1 MNKFFKFNL
10 SAIIILLV
18 AYSASAQLINGKF
31 GNHTTLVKNGEAKA
45 LVASGCPAGS
55 YFDWGFYKNE
65 PNGGGITYYPMTADW
80 DVAYAGNGVADNS
93 VTALALTLDSKPG
106 GNIPPYV
113 YELKCVTTPGGS
125 TIAPGTMSSKVT
137 IQVVDPATYAPA
149 ISVLDGSIVC
159 GDIND
164 PNSGSISLKATG
176 CPDGTLWYLPVGNK
190 TVEIANW
197 DAIKISGT
205 DYITGVYSVSCI
217 INYSDNA
224 AALGT
229 PSTNVIKK
237 EYSRAAGRDVR
248 KGYAVPTVFVNSVK
262 SVLPDNET
270 KEVCQGTLVDLGIYT
285 NPERNNTLNFS
296 QYNQYFEFQWFG
308 KDEYKPSDNYGAD
321 RFNATGQSTGVLTAI
336 AEKKS
341 VLYYLKM
348 TDRAGVCGS
357 KESNQ
362 VRITYVELP
371 KPGPITGNLGYC
383 IEGSTALKVD
393 SASLVRNE
401 GYLWGANKT
410 PTKPS
415 KFRWY
420 VDGVE
425 TAALG
430 SLSSIIFKQNAKVKV
445 DYVSNYNCPSPAS
458 DEVTVKNYD
467 KPVTPTITALKPAN
481 GSLVTASTVGF
492 CEGTPIAGQ
501 LQASSLPN
509 GEATKWE
516 WSNALTSSLI
526 DYNKVGFYTV
536 KTINVNGCYSE
547 SSAPVEVKVL
557 ALPAAPTITAG
568 GATTF
573 CARKEDDYSAFNAV
587 TLTASTSNSIVN
599 WYGNAN
605 ASLSTL
611 KVFEGIKTSDTY
623 YTRATDI
630 YGCISPASNKI
641 KVSVQQNP
649 VATDARILKEGVY
662 TLKALNF
669 PATVTGG
676 TASDYEW
683 KFGTAAL
690 PSKSYITKVK
700 TNGDYSVRRKYLYA
714 IDGFPLTC
722 YTDFTKYAYTL
733 DPEFNGVAI
742 FPNPVTKPDVDGVNI
757 QILDDWT
764 NAIVTLYDM
773 VGRPVYS
780 GKIPALNATNPEPTN
795 ILKLPGLGNGIYIV
809 TITADNSKSYTG
821 KIIVSK

>member
-1 MNKFFKFNL
+1 MMNKFFKFNL
-10 SAIIILLV
+10 SAILV
-18 AYSASAQLINGKF
+18 SLMAFSVSAQVINGKF
-31 GNHTTLVKNGEAKA
+31 GTSYSVVPNGEAKA

-55 YFDWGFYKNE
+55 FYDWASAT
-65 PNGGGITYYPMTADW
+65 NGGASNYSDQSTSFDLAYPG
-80 DVAYAGNGVADNS
+80 AGDGSS
-93 VTALALTLDSKPG
+93 VTAYAMTLDDKAG
-106 GNIPPYV
+106 GNRPPYV
-113 YELKCVTTPGGS
+113 YELRCVLPGG
-125 TIAPGTMSSKVT
+125 G
-137 IQVVDPATYAPA
+137 APA
-149 ISVLDGSIVC
+149 GYADRVSRVYITPIVDMNSYNANPSIYERTCADLGNPSVGTLALRAS
-159 GDIND
+159 
-164 PNSGSISLKATG
+164 G
-176 CPDGTLWYLPVGNK
+176 CPDGTSWMKPDG
-190 TVEIANW
+190 TVTDAFNA
-197 DAIKISGT
+197 DAIRYNGEAYLDGPYNVRCI
-205 DYITGVYSVSCI
+205 VS
-217 INYSDNA
+217 YLDNVTLA
-224 AALGT
+224 PKQAYTQWQRFDVKKAYT
-229 PSTNVIKK
+229 P
-237 EYSRAAGRDVR
+237 
-248 KGYAVPTVFVNSVK
+248 PTLTVSSVK
-262 SVLPDNET
+262 ALLPDNST
-270 KEVCQGTLVDLGIYT
+270 KEVCKGSLVDLTT
-285 NPERNNTLNFS
+285 NVPDFNRYNNF
-296 QYNQYFEFQWFG
+296 FEFRWYAY
-308 KDEYKPSDNYGAD
+308 DEYVPGKNILGAQ
-321 RFNATGQSTGVLTAI
+321 RFGATVNGNVLTAI

-341 VLYYLKM
+341 VIYYVDLK
-348 TDRAGVCGS
+348 DRAGVCGT

-362 VRITYVELP
+362 VRITYVDLP

-383 IEGSTALKVD
+383 IEGTTTLKVD

-401 GYLWGANKT
+401 GYLISTGV

-415 KFRWY
+415 IFRWY

-430 SLSSIIFKQNAKVKV
+430 NASSIIFKQNAKVKV

-458 DEVTVKNYD
+458 DEVTIKNYD

-516 WSNALTSSLI
+516 WSNALTTSLI

-536 KTINVNGCYSE
+536 KTINANGCYSE
-547 SSAPVEVKVL
+547 SSAAVEVKVL

-568 GATTF
+568 SATTF

-605 ASLSTL
+605 TSLSTL
-611 KVFEGIKTSDTY
+611 KVFEGVKTSDTY

-649 VATDARILKEGVY
+649 VATDARIVKEGVY

-683 KFGTAAL
+683 KFGTTAL

-764 NAIVTLYDM
+764 NATVTLYDM

-780 GKIPALNATNPEPTN
+780 GKIPALNAANPEPTN

>member
-10 SAIIILLV
+10 SAILV
-18 AYSASAQLINGKF
+18 SLMAFSVSAQVINGKF
-31 GNHTTLVKNGEAKA
+31 GTSSALVPNGESKA

-55 YFDWGFYKNE
+55 FYDWSSYT
-65 PNGGGITYYPMTADW
+65 NGGKSNYDDQSSSW
-80 DVAYAGNGVADNS
+80 DLAYAGAGDGS
-93 VTALALTLDSKPG
+93 PVTAYALTLDEKNG

-113 YELKCVTTPGGS
+113 YELRCKLPGGG
-125 TIAPGTMSSKVT
+125 APIGYSDRVSQIYITPINLPVYE
-137 IQVVDPATYAPA
+137 PNP
-149 ISVLDGSIVC
+149 SVSERTCADLD
-159 GDIND
+159 N
-164 PNSGSISLKATG
+164 PNLGGLVLKASG
-176 CPDGTLWYLPVGNK
+176 CSEGTQWLKPDGTLWTSSNDALRVEGTEYLSGAYNVRCLVKYVSTSNFFS
-190 TVEIANW
+190 
-197 DAIKISGT
+197 SGT
-205 DYITGVYSVSCI
+205 TTEIQQYSQYKRIDVAKAYTPPKLFVS
-217 INYSDNA
+217 
-224 AALGT
+224 
-229 PSTNVIKK
+229 
-237 EYSRAAGRDVR
+237 
-248 KGYAVPTVFVNSVK
+248 SVK
-262 SVLPDNET
+262 ALLPDNST
-270 KEVCQGTLVDLGIYT
+270 KEVCKGSLVDLTT
-285 NPERNNTLNFS
+285 NVPDFNRYSNF
-296 QYNQYFEFQWFG
+296 FEFRWYAY
-308 KDEYKPSDNYGAD
+308 DEYVPGKNILGAQ
-321 RFNATGQSTGVLTAI
+321 RFGATVNGNVLTAI

-341 VLYYLKM
+341 VIYYVDLK
-348 TDRAGVCGS
+348 DIQGLCGT

-362 VRITYVELP
+362 VRITYVDLP

-383 IEGSTALKVD
+383 IEGTTTLKVD

-401 GYLWGANKT
+401 GFLISTGV

-425 TAALG
+425 TPSLG
-430 SLSSIIFKQNAKVKV
+430 NTSSIIFKQNAKVKV
-445 DYVSNYNCPSPAS
+445 DYLSNSYLSCPSPIS
-458 DEVTVKNYD
+458 DEVTIKNYD

-516 WSNALTSSLI
+516 WSNALTTSLI
-526 DYNKVGFYTV
+526 DYNKVGSFTV
-536 KTINVNGCYSE
+536 KTINSNGCYSDA
-547 SSAPVEVKVL
+547 SAAVEVKVL
-557 ALPAAPTITAG
+557 ALPVAPTITAG

-573 CARKEDDYSAFNAV
+573 CARKDDDYSAFNAV

-605 ASLSTL
+605 TSLSTL

-649 VATDARILKEGVY
+649 VATDARIVKEGVY

-683 KFGTAAL
+683 KFGTTAL

-764 NAIVTLYDM
+764 NATVTLYDM

-780 GKIPALNATNPEPTN
+780 GKIPALNAANPEPTN

>member
-1 MNKFFKFNL
+1 MMNKFFKFNL
-10 SAIIILLV
+10 SAILV
-18 AYSASAQLINGKF
+18 FLMAYSASAQLINGKL
-31 GNHTTLVKNGEAKA
+31 GDQTTLVKNGEAKA
-45 LVASGCPAGS
+45 LVASGCPAGT

-65 PNGGGITYYPMTADW
+65 PNGGGVTYFPMADW
-80 DVAYAGNGVADNS
+80 DAAYSGNGVADNN
-93 VTALALTLDSKPG
+93 VTALALTLDNKPG

-113 YELKCVTTPGGS
+113 YELKCVTTLGGS
-125 TIAPGTMSSKVT
+125 TIAPGTMASKVT
-137 IQVVDPATYAPA
+137 IQVVNPPSYAPS
-149 ISVLDGSIVC
+149 ITVLGIEC
-159 GDIND
+159 GDLND
-164 PNSGSISLKATG
+164 PNSGSISLKANG
-176 CPDGTLWYLPVGNK
+176 CPDGTIWYLPNRTIELSG
-190 TVEIANW
+190 AQAW
-197 DAIKISGT
+197 DAIKLSGA
-205 DYITGVYSVSCI
+205 DYMSTTYSVSCV

-224 AALGT
+224 AALG
-229 PSTNVIKK
+229 SGTNIPKK
-237 EYSRAAGRDVR
+237 EYSQAAGYLAR
-248 KGYAVPTVFVNSVK
+248 KGYKVPTVFVNSVN
-262 SVLPDNET
+262 SLLPDNDT

-285 NPERNNTLNFS
+285 NPQRNNTLNFN

-308 KDEYKPSDNYGAD
+308 KDEYKPSDNFGAD
-321 RFNATGQSTGVLTAI
+321 RFGATGFTSGVLTAK

-341 VLYYLKM
+341 VLYYVKM

-383 IEGSTALKVD
+383 IEGSTSLKVD

-401 GYLWGANKT
+401 GYLWAANKT

-425 TAALG
+425 TASLG
-430 SLSSIIFKQNAKVKV
+430 NLSSIIFKQNAKVKV

-458 DEVTVKNYD
+458 DEVTVKNFD

-492 CEGTPIAGQ
+492 CEGTPVAGQ

-509 GEATKWE
+509 GEVTKWE

-536 KTINVNGCYSE
+536 KTINANGCYSE

-573 CARKEDDYSAFNAV
+573 CARKDDDYSAFNAV

-611 KVFEGIKTSDTY
+611 KVFEGIRTSDTY

-649 VATDARILKEGVY
+649 VASDARILKEGVY

-676 TASDYEW
+676 TASEYEW
-683 KFGTAAL
+683 KFGTTAL

-722 YTDFTKYAYTL
+722 YTDFTKYSYTL

-742 FPNPVTKPDVDGVNI
+742 FPNPVTKPDVEGVNI

-764 NAIVTLYDM
+764 NAVVTLYDM
-773 VGRPVYS
+773 VGRPVYT
-780 GKIPALNATNPEPTN
+780 GKIASINAANPEPTN

>member
-10 SAIIILLV
+10 SAILV
-18 AYSASAQLINGKF
+18 SLMAFSASAQLINGKL
-31 GNHTTLVKNGEAKA
+31 GDQTTLVKNGEAKA
-45 LVASGCPAGS
+45 LVASGCPAGT
-55 YFDWGFYKNE
+55 YFDWGFYQNS
-65 PNGGGITYYPMTADW
+65 PAGGTVYYPMADW
-80 DVAYAGNGVADNS
+80 DGAYSGNGVADNN
-93 VTALALTLDSKPG
+93 VTALAMTLDNKPG

-113 YELKCVTTPGGS
+113 YELKCVTTLGGS
-125 TIAPGTMSSKVT
+125 TVAPGTMASKIT
-137 IQVVDPATYAPA
+137 IQVVDPATYAP
-149 ISVLDGSIVC
+149 SVSPLAGSIVC
-159 GDIND
+159 ADIND

-176 CPDGTLWYLPVGNK
+176 CPDGTLWYLPNNK

-197 DAIKISGT
+197 DAIKLSGS
-205 DYITGVYSVSCI
+205 DFITTRYSVSCI
-217 INYSDNA
+217 INYSDNT
-224 AALGT
+224 AAL
-229 PSTNVIKK
+229 SSATNVPKK
-237 EYSRAAGRDVR
+237 EYSRAAGIDVT
-248 KGYAVPTVFVNSVK
+248 KGYTPPTLTVSSVK
-262 SVLPDNET
+262 ALLPDNST
-270 KEVCQGTLVDLGIYT
+270 KEVCKGSLVDLTT
-285 NPERNNTLNFS
+285 NVPDFNRYNNF
-296 QYNQYFEFQWFG
+296 FEFRWYAY
-308 KDEYKPSDNYGAD
+308 DEYVPGKNILGAQ
-321 RFNATGQSTGVLTAI
+321 RFGATVNGNVLTAI

-341 VLYYLKM
+341 VIYYVDLK
-348 TDRAGVCGS
+348 DRAGVCGT

-362 VRITYVELP
+362 VRITYVDLP

-383 IEGSTALKVD
+383 IEGTTTLKVD

-401 GYLWGANKT
+401 GYLISTGV

-415 KFRWY
+415 IFRWY

-430 SLSSIIFKQNAKVKV
+430 NASSIIFKQNAKVKV
-445 DYVSNYNCPSPAS
+445 DYVSNYNCPSPIS
-458 DEVTVKNYD
+458 DEVTIKNYD

-516 WSNALTSSLI
+516 WSNALTTSLI
-526 DYNKVGFYTV
+526 DYNKVGSFTV
-536 KTINVNGCYSE
+536 KTINSNGCYSE
-547 SSAPVEVKVL
+547 SSAAVEVKVL

-568 GATTF
+568 SATTF

-605 ASLSTL
+605 TSLSTL

-649 VATDARILKEGVY
+649 VATDARIVKEGVY

-683 KFGTAAL
+683 KFGTTAL

-764 NAIVTLYDM
+764 NATVTLYDM

-780 GKIPALNATNPEPTN
+780 GKIPALNAANPEPTN

>member
-1 MNKFFKFNL
+1 MMNKFFKFNL
-10 SAIIILLV
+10 SAILV
-18 AYSASAQLINGKF
+18 FLMAYSASAQLINGKL
-31 GNHTTLVKNGEAKA
+31 GDQTTLVKNGASKA
-45 LVASGCPAGS
+45 LIASGCPAGT

-65 PNGGGITYYPMTADW
+65 VNGTVTYYPLPEIDL
-80 DVAYAGNGVADNS
+80 AYPGNGVADNV
-93 VTALALTLDSKPG
+93 VTFVTVPLDFNPG
-106 GNIPPYV
+106 GNISPYV
-113 YELKCVTTPGGS
+113 YELKCVTTVGGS
-125 TIAPGTMSSKVT
+125 TVAPGTMKSKVT
-137 IQVVDPATYAPA
+137 IQVVEPTIHSP
-149 ISVLDGSIVC
+149 SVSTIAGSIVC

-164 PNSGSISLKATG
+164 PNKGEISLVASG
-176 CPDGTLWYLPVGNK
+176 CPDGARWYFPNNK
-190 TVEIANW
+190 II
-197 DAIKISGT
+197 DAIGTDGIKISGS
-205 DYITGVYSVSCI
+205 DYISGRYSVSCI
-217 INYSDNA
+217 VNYSEPRTDGINNPV
-224 AALGT
+224 T
-229 PSTNVIKK
+229 V
-237 EYSRAAGRDVR
+237 YSQAAGYDVK
-248 KGYAVPTVFVNSVK
+248 KGYAVPTVLVNSVIGIR
-262 SVLPDNET
+262 PDNDT

-285 NPERNNTLNFS
+285 DPERKNTLNFS
-296 QYNQYFEFQWFG
+296 QYSQYFEFQWFG
-308 KDEYKPSDNYGAD
+308 KDEYKPSDNFGAD

-336 AEKKS
+336 AERKS
-341 VLYYLKM
+341 VLYYVKI
-348 TDRAGVCGS
+348 TDKAGVCGS

-383 IEGSTALKVD
+383 IEGSTTLKVD
-393 SASLVRNE
+393 STSLVQNK
-401 GYLWGANKT
+401 GYLWAANGT

-430 SLSSIIFKQNAKVKV
+430 NLSSIIFKQNAKVKV
-445 DYVSNYNCPSPAS
+445 DYVTNAPYNCPSPAS
-458 DEVTVKNYD
+458 DEVTIKNYD

-516 WSNALTSSLI
+516 WSNALTTSLI

-536 KTINVNGCYSE
+536 KTINANGCYSE

-573 CARKEDDYSAFNAV
+573 CARKDDDYSAFNAV
-587 TLTASTSNSIVN
+587 TLTASTSNNIVN

-605 ASLSTL
+605 TSLSTL
-611 KVFEGIKTSDTY
+611 KVFEGVKTSDTY

-649 VATDARILKEGVY
+649 VASDARIVKEGVY

-683 KFGTAAL
+683 KFGTTAL

-722 YTDFTKYAYTL
+722 YTDFTKYTYTL

-764 NAIVTLYDM
+764 NAVVTLYDM

-780 GKIPALNATNPEPTN
+780 GKIPALNAANPEPTN

>member
-1 MNKFFKFNL
+1 MMNKFFKFNL
-10 SAIIILLV
+10 SAILV
-18 AYSASAQLINGKF
+18 FLMAYSVSAQYINGNF
-31 GNHTTLVKNGEAKA
+31 GTSTAMVPNGESKA
-45 LVASGCPAGS
+45 LIASGCPAGS
-55 YFDWGFYKNE
+55 FYDWASYT
-65 PNGGGITYYPMTADW
+65 NGGRSNYDDQSTSW
-80 DVAYAGNGVADNS
+80 DLAYAGAGDGS
-93 VTALALTLDSKPG
+93 PVTAYALTLDKKDG

-113 YELKCVTTPGGS
+113 YELRCKLPGG
-125 TIAPGTMSSKVT
+125 GF
-137 IQVVDPATYAPA
+137 PAGYADRVSQIYITPIDLPNYVPELKIYDKKCA
-149 ISVLDGSIVC
+149 DLE
-159 GDIND
+159 NL
-164 PNSGSISLKATG
+164 NSGELALIAEG
-176 CPDGTLWYLPVGNK
+176 CTEGTQWIKPDGTILTSQNNALRVIGSDYIAGVYNVRCLIKYLSTSNFMSS
-190 TVEIANW
+190 
-197 DAIKISGT
+197 SGT
-205 DYITGVYSVSCI
+205 NTTGLQQYTQ
-217 INYSDNA
+217 Y
-224 AALGT
+224 
-229 PSTNVIKK
+229 
-237 EYSRAAGRDVR
+237 
-248 KGYAVPTVFVNSVK
+248 KGIDIAKSYNPPTVFVNSLK
-262 SVLPDNET
+262 SVLPDNDT

-285 NPERNNTLNFS
+285 DPDRKNNILNYS
-296 QYNQYFEFQWFG
+296 KYSQYFEFHWFG
-308 KDEYKPSDNYGAD
+308 KDEYKPSDNYGAEN
-321 RFNATGQSTGVLTAI
+321 FKATGYTSNVLTAV

-348 TDRAGVCGS
+348 TDKTGFCGS
-357 KESNQ
+357 RESNQ

-383 IEGSTALKVD
+383 IEGSTTLKVD
-393 SASLVRNE
+393 STSLIRNE
-401 GYLWGANKT
+401 GYLWAANGT

-430 SLSSIIFKQNAKVKV
+430 STSSIIFKQNAKVKV

-458 DEVTVKNYD
+458 DEVTIKNYD

-516 WSNALTSSLI
+516 WSNALTTSLI

-536 KTINVNGCYSE
+536 KTINANGCYSE
-547 SSAPVEVKVL
+547 SSAAVEVKVL

-573 CARKEDDYSAFNAV
+573 CARKDDDYSAFNAV

-605 ASLSTL
+605 TSLSTL
-611 KVFEGIKTSDTY
+611 KVFEGVKTSDTY

-649 VATDARILKEGVY
+649 VASDARIVKEGVY

-683 KFGTAAL
+683 KFGTTAL

-722 YTDFTKYAYTL
+722 YTDFTKYTYTL

-764 NAIVTLYDM
+764 NAVVTLYDM

-780 GKIPALNATNPEPTN
+780 GKIPALNAANPEPTN